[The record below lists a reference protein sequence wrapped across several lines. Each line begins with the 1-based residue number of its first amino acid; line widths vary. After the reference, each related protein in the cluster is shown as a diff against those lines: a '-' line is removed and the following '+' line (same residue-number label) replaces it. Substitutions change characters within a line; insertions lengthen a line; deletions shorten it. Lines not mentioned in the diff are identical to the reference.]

1 MRICILGYDGL
12 EHSLVEKLNL
22 RNIMQKEH
30 GKVIVPIVGGIDD
43 PSTPIVWTSFIT
55 GETPEVHGVDMPE
68 MWHNSMDGTRRWI
81 RKYKLI
87 YKIIKRLKFVK
98 NVRSNL
104 GVKAEFP
111 NRSDI
116 KCDTIF
122 DKVPS
127 NISIDVPVYNVNL
140 RDIYPLGAVYKA
152 RQDPEY
158 KKEYLADLRNI
169 FQIKQEKLFSAL
181 EKDWSLLMIHF
192 GITDLYGHVQWGSAE
207 VNFLYREM
215 DFLTKKVKKSLRK
228 DDLLLIISDHG
239 MSKLGHTKYGFY
251 SLSIPL
257 NLNNA
262 RIEDFAPILLK
273 LLGLNDD

>member
-12 EHSLVEKLNL
+12 EYSLVEKLNL
-22 RNIMQKEH
+22 RNIMQKEF
-30 GKVIVPIVGGIDD
+30 GKVIVPIEGGIDD

-68 MWHNSMDGTRRWI
+68 MWHNSLDGTRRWI

-87 YKIIKRLKFVK
+87 YKIIKRLNLVK
-98 NVRSNL
+98 TIRSNL

-122 DKVPS
+122 DKVS
-127 NISIDVPVYNVNL
+127 SSISIDVPVYDVNL
-140 RDIYPLGAVYKA
+140 RDLYPLGTVYKA

-158 KKEYLADLRNI
+158 KKEYLAELRNT

-181 EKDWSLLMIHF
+181 EEDWNLLMIHF
-192 GITDLYGHVQWGSAE
+192 MITDLYAHVQWGSAE
-207 VNFLYREM
+207 INVLYREM
-215 DFLTKKVKKSLRK
+215 DFLTKKVKKSLRN

-251 SLSIPL
+251 SLNIPL
-257 NLNNA
+257 NLNSP
-262 RIEDFAPILLK
+262 RIEDFAQIILTL
-273 LLGLNDD
+273 LNDSD